1 MGDRL
6 RLERGRTGIPADV
19 PGELIVGRVLEVGD
33 HPGARAPSYLLR
45 VDLGPRGEREAQMEP
60 GGHAKD
66 ALPGTLVVVSLGD
79 EAIVVCARSHAHG
92 PVLLRPERDVEPGT
106 VVA

>member
-1 MGDRL
+1 M
-6 RLERGRTGIPADV
+6 
-19 PGELIVGRVLEVGD
+19 IVGRVLEVGD

-45 VDLGPRGEREAQMEP
+45 VDLGPRGVTEAQMEP
-60 GGHAKD
+60 GGHSRES
-66 ALPGTLVVVSLGD
+66 LPGTFVVVSVGD

-92 PVLLRPERDVEPGT
+92 SVLLRPEQEVEPGT